1 MSGCATVACRT
12 RRVAPWFVRTRDGG
26 VPYASCGAAGCA
38 RVRRCHGGRGVAGC
52 RGVVRRHWMR
62 GDGGGASPV
71 TRSWPV
77 RAVVRRGVRR
87 RGPCPM
93 FLCLVVP
100 GHGMRKAHRLGWAF
114 LDVLVRRRATLPHPV
129 GCSTIAVPGLSF
141 RVRNGS
147 GRLPWAMAAASLQFF
162 VVPAR
167 GGGGCSG
174 TGWWTRAC
182 VRVAVSCVRAGV
194 SC

>member
-1 MSGCATVACRT
+1 MVVWWAVC
-12 RRVAPWFVRTRDGG
+12 GG

-147 GRLPWAMAAASLQFF
+147 GRLPWAMAAASLQLSVPPFLGVR
-162 VVPAR
+162 VVWLFGDRWVDA
-167 GGGGCSG
+167 
-174 TGWWTRAC
+174 TRVC
-182 VRVAVSCVRAGV
+182 VRDCRPSVWLVWLA
-194 SC
+194 